1 MKKHPRIAVCDPN
14 EISRLGIAQALL
26 DHGFEVV
33 GVAGGCDGAT
43 ELLGRGLDVLLVDVS
58 VTGFDDLARS
68 ARDASCVVIGTG
80 TTAGSDLAF
89 AGLRAGAVGYLTK
102 DLPAK
107 AWADAVRG
115 SMRGEAPLSRAMTTQ
130 LIEAYRGRAGS
141 HALAAFAPT
150 SNRLTT
156 REWQI
161 LAKVADGKTNRAVA
175 EELCISVE
183 TVRTHVSSILAKLE
197 TPNRSAAAVKY
208 HQLVAI

>member
-14 EISRLGIAQALL
+14 EISRLGNAQALE

-33 GVAGGCDGAT
+33 GVASGCDGAT
-43 ELLGRGLDVLLVDVS
+43 KLLGRDLSVLLVDVS
-58 VTGFDDLARS
+58 VPGFDALARS
-68 ARDASCVVIGTG
+68 ARDAGCVVIGTG

-107 AWADAVRG
+107 AWAEAVRA

-130 LIEAYRGRAGS
+130 LIEAYRGRVGA
-141 HALAAFAPT
+141 HTLAALVPT

-156 REWQI
+156 REWEI

-183 TVRTHVSSILAKLE
+183 TVRTHVSSILTKLE

>member
-1 MKKHPRIAVCDPN
+1 MKRHPRIAVCDPN
-14 EISRLGIAQALL
+14 EISRLGIAQALE
-26 DHGFEVV
+26 DHGFAVV
-33 GVAGGCDGAT
+33 GVAGGCEAT
-43 ELLGRGLDVLLVDVS
+43 AALLKRGLDVLLVDVS
-58 VTGFDDLARS
+58 VPAFDDLVAS
-68 ARDASCVVIGTG
+68 ARDAGCVVIGTG

-107 AWADAVRG
+107 AWAEAVRA

-130 LIEAYRGRAGS
+130 LIEAYRGRLGA
-141 HALAAFAPT
+141 HALAALAPT

-156 REWQI
+156 REWEI

-183 TVRTHVSSILAKLE
+183 TVRTHVSSILTKLG

>member
-1 MKKHPRIAVCDPN
+1 MKQHPRIAVCDPN
-14 EISRLGIAQALL
+14 EISRLGIAQALE

-33 GVAGGCDGAT
+33 GVAGGRDGAT
-43 ELLGRGLDVLLVDVS
+43 ALLGRGLDVLLVDVA
-58 VTGFDDLARS
+58 VAGFDDLARS
-68 ARDASCVVIGTG
+68 AQDAGCVVIGTG
-80 TTAGSDLAF
+80 TTAGGDLAF

-107 AWADAVRG
+107 AWADAVRA
-115 SMRGEAPLSRAMTTQ
+115 SMRGEAPLSRAMTMQ
-130 LIEAYRGRAGS
+130 LIEAYRGRIGA
-141 HALAAFAPT
+141 HALAAFVPT
-150 SNRLTT
+150 SNRLTS
-156 REWQI
+156 REWEI

-183 TVRTHVSSILAKLE
+183 TVRTHVSSILAKLG

>member
-1 MKKHPRIAVCDPN
+1 MKKDTRIAVCDPN
-14 EISRLGIAQALL
+14 EISRLGIAQALE

-33 GVAGGCDGAT
+33 GVAGGCEGAAA
-43 ELLGRGLDVLLVDVS
+43 LLGRGLDVLLVDVA
-58 VTGFDDLARS
+58 VPGFDDLVRS
-68 ARDASCVVIGTG
+68 ARAVNCVVIGTG

-115 SMRGEAPLSRAMTTQ
+115 SMRGEAPMSRAMTTQ
-130 LIEAYRGRAGS
+130 LIEAYRGRVGV
-141 HALAAFAPT
+141 HALAAFVPT
-150 SNRLTT
+150 SNRLTA
-156 REWQI
+156 REWEI

-208 HQLVAI
+208 HQLAAI